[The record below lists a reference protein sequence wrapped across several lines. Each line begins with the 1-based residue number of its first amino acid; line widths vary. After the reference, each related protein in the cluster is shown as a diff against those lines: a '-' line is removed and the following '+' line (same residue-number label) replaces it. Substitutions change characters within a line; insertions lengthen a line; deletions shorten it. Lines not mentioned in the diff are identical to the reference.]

1 MNITPARKLENI
13 QYFLVVYR
21 IFINCIKLIFRK
33 LLTLYK
39 NISLTLNIEIK
50 FKINNV

>member
-1 MNITPARKLENI
+1 MNITPAKKLENI
-13 QYFLVVYR
+13 KYFHVAYR

-33 LLTLYK
+33 LLTLIK
-39 NISLTLNIEIK
+39 NISLPLNIEIK